1 MKTTAKVWKLEK
13 ISKTTIAL
21 AGNPNSGKTT
31 LFNAITGARQHVGNY
46 PGITVERK
54 EGSITIKNT
63 RVKLI
68 DLPGT
73 YSLSAYSQEE
83 LVARNFL
90 IDEKP
95 DIVVDIV
102 DATMLE
108 RHLYLAV
115 QFFELGIPVVL
126 AMNMMDD
133 VKKQGLRIDKQK
145 LSKLLNCPIVETIAR
160 TGQGKLELLEVA
172 INEAKDKKKPWVPLK
187 ISYGTDIDLALDEM
201 EKIILDHQFMTN
213 RYPARWIALKYLEND
228 SEIIRLGQQ
237 DSQVAEQLMVI
248 IENVREH
255 CLKTLNIPPEAI
267 IADYRYGLIN
277 SILKQN
283 IIIQEKP
290 RHERIEFTT
299 KLDRFLVN
307 RYLGPVLMVAI
318 LYAMFQITF
327 SLGEIPMGWLESFFA
342 WISTSATK
350 LIPEGLLQSLVVSGI
365 IDGVGGVMGFVP
377 LIAIM
382 FLMISFLEDSGYMAR
397 VAYMLDRVLRIFGL
411 HGYSAMPFIISGGIA
426 GGCAVPGVMATRTL
440 RSPKEKLAT
449 LLTAP
454 FMPCG
459 AKLPVFMLLVA
470 AFFSE
475 YKAQMMFSIT
485 LFAWVMA
492 LLVAKLVRSTI
503 IRGKSTPFI
512 MELPPY
518 RLPTLRGIYIHTWER
533 TWQYIKKAGTVIL
546 AVSILLWAAMT
557 FPSLPEGQVNQFAA
571 ERQAISSSIQ
581 DNTKRELALLEISNH
596 EGQTALRYSLAGR
609 IGSSLEPLSQLAGF
623 DWRTNIALVGGFAAK
638 EVIVSTFG
646 TAYSLGDVD
655 PESADTLSSRIA
667 VDPSWNK
674 FTALSM
680 IVFVLL
686 YAPCVVT
693 VVAMAK
699 ESSWRWAIFATV
711 FNTTIGFGMA
721 VAIYQI
727 GTKLFI

>member
-1 MKTTAKVWKLEK
+1 MGAAVNWKIKKVPTA
-13 ISKTTIAL
+13 TIAL

-31 LFNAITGARQHVGNY
+31 LFNALTGARQHVGNY

-54 EGSITIKNT
+54 EGTINSNGTKVT
-63 RVKLI
+63 LI

-90 IDEKP
+90 INEKP

-108 RHLYLAV
+108 RHLYLAI
-115 QFFELGIPVVL
+115 QFFELGIPTIL
-126 AMNMMDD
+126 ALNMMDD
-133 VKKQGLRIDKQK
+133 VKKQGIRIDTAK
-145 LSKLLNCPIVETIAR
+145 LSKLLNCPVVETVARSGKGKKELIEIAIQHANE
-160 TGQGKLELLEVA
+160 TGKEWTPLE
-172 INEAKDKKKPWVPLK
+172 
-187 ISYGTDIDLALDEM
+187 ISYGADLDLVLDDM
-201 EKIILDHQFMTN
+201 TKIIIAQKFMTD
-213 RYPARWIALKYLEND
+213 RYPARWVALKYLEND
-228 SEIIRLGQQ
+228 TDIIRYGKLNGEV
-237 DSQVAEQLMVI
+237 SQKLEEMTGKT
-248 IENVREH
+248 REH
-255 CLKTLNIPPEAI
+255 CMKTLKVPPEAI

-277 SILKQN
+277 SILKQD
-283 IIIQEKP
+283 IIIQEKT
-290 RHERIEFTT
+290 RQERIDFTT
-299 KLDRFLVN
+299 KLDSVLVN
-307 RYLGPVLMVAI
+307 RYIGPILMIAI
-318 LYAMFQITF
+318 LYAMFQVTF
-327 SLGEIPMGWLESFFA
+327 TLGEVPMGWLESIFG
-342 WISTSATK
+342 WISATATK
-350 LIPEGLLQSLVVSGI
+350 LLPEGLLQSLVVSGI

-459 AKLPVFMLLVA
+459 AKLPVFLLLVA

-485 LFAWVMA
+485 LFAWIMA

-503 IRGKSTPFI
+503 IKGESTPFI

-518 RLPTLRGIYIHTWER
+518 RLPTLRGVFIHTWER

-557 FPSLPEGQVNQFAA
+557 FPGLPEQQVNQF
-571 ERQAISSSIQ
+571 EIKRQAIVSTIQ
-581 DNTKRELALLEISNH
+581 NNTEREQALAEINNQQ
-596 EGQTALRYSLAGR
+596 GQTALRYSLAGKV
-609 IGSSLEPLSQLAGF
+609 GTVLEPISQLAGF

-667 VDPSWNK
+667 VDPTWNK
-674 FTALSM
+674 YTALAM

-693 VVAMAK
+693 VVAIAK
-699 ESSWRWAIFATV
+699 ESTWSWAIFATV
-711 FNTTIGFGMA
+711 FNTILGFGMA

-727 GTKLFI
+727 GTKLFL

>member
-1 MKTTAKVWKLEK
+1 MATTVQWKIK
-13 ISKTTIAL
+13 KNPTFTIAL

-31 LFNAITGARQHVGNY
+31 LFNAITGAHQHVGNY

-54 EGSITIKNT
+54 EGIINLKD
-63 RVKLI
+63 VKIKLI

-73 YSLSAYSQEE
+73 YSLSAYSDEE

-90 IDEKP
+90 VNEKP

-108 RHLYLAV
+108 RHLYLAI
-115 QFFELGIPVVL
+115 QFFEIGIPVIL
-126 AMNMMDD
+126 ALNMMDD
-133 VKKQGLRIDKQK
+133 AKRQGLIIDTDK
-145 LSKLLNCPIVETIAR
+145 LAKLLNCPVVETVAR
-160 TGQGKLELLEVA
+160 SGRGKGHLIRTAVQHIKESG
-172 INEAKDKKKPWVPLK
+172 KTWKPIQ
-187 ISYGTDIDLALDEM
+187 ISYGAEIDLVLDNMTE
-201 EKIILDHQFMTN
+201 IIEEQQFMTD

-228 SEIIRLGQQ
+228 SEIIRYGKLNGK
-237 DSQVAEQLMVI
+237 VAEQLEAI
-248 IENVREH
+248 AQRTKEH
-255 CLKTLNIPPEAI
+255 CLKTLKVLPEAI
-267 IADYRYGLIN
+267 ISDYRYGLIN
-277 SILKQN
+277 SILKQD
-283 IIIQEKP
+283 IVIQEKS
-290 RHERIEFTT
+290 RQERIDFTT
-299 KLDRFLVN
+299 KLDSLLVN
-307 RYLGPVLMVAI
+307 RYIGPILMIAI
-318 LYAMFQITF
+318 LYGMFQITF
-327 SLGEIPMGWLESFFA
+327 TVGEIPMGWLESLFG
-342 WISTSATK
+342 WISATATL

-470 AFFSE
+470 AFFTE
-475 YKAQMMFSIT
+475 HKAQMMFSIT
-485 LFAWVMA
+485 LFAWIMA
-492 LLVAKLVRSTI
+492 LLVAKLVRSTVI
-503 IRGKSTPFI
+503 KGASTPFI

-518 RLPTLRGIYIHTWER
+518 RLPTVRGIFIHTWER

-557 FPSLPEGQVNQFAA
+557 FPGLPTQQVNQYEL
-571 ERQAISSSIQ
+571 ERQAVSETTQ
-581 DNTKRELALLEISNH
+581 GMTEQQALLEINNR
-596 EGQTALRYSLAGR
+596 EGQAALRYSLAGK
-609 IGSSLEPLSQLAGF
+609 IGTSLEPLSRLAGF

-655 PESADTLSSRIA
+655 PEAADTLSTRIA
-667 VDPSWNK
+667 ADPSWNK
-674 FTALSM
+674 FTALAM

-693 VVAMAK
+693 VVAIAK
-699 ESSWRWAIFATV
+699 ESSWGWATFATI
-711 FNTTIGFGMA
+711 FNTTLGFGMA
-721 VAIYQI
+721 VIIYQI
-727 GTKLFI
+727 GTKLFM

>member
-1 MKTTAKVWKLEK
+1 MSTAIKWKLEEPPAAA
-13 ISKTTIAL
+13 IAL

-31 LFNAITGARQHVGNY
+31 LFNALTGARQHVGNY

-54 EGSITIKNT
+54 EGTLNLKGT
-63 RVKLI
+63 KVKLI

-90 IDEKP
+90 VNEKP
-95 DIVVDIV
+95 DVIVDIV

-108 RHLYLAV
+108 RHLYLTI

-126 AMNMMDD
+126 ALNMMDD
-133 VKKQGLRIDKQK
+133 ARRQGLRINTEK
-145 LSKLLNCPIVETIAR
+145 LAELLHCPVVETVAR
-160 TGQGKLELLEVA
+160 SGQGKNELIKTAVQY
-172 INEAKDKKKPWVPLK
+172 AKEDRNNQTPLK
-187 ISYGTDIDLALDEM
+187 ISYGAELDL
-201 EKIILDHQFMTN
+201 ILDTMTEIIQEQRFMTD
-213 RYPARWIALKYLEND
+213 RYPARWIALKYLED
-228 SEIIRLGQQ
+228 DAEIIRHGKLNGKV
-237 DSQVAEQLMVI
+237 SEKLEAIVKSAK
-248 IENVREH
+248 EH
-255 CLKTLNIPPEAI
+255 CLKTLKVSPEAI

-283 IIIQEKP
+283 IVIQEKS
-290 RHERIEFTT
+290 RQERIDFTM
-299 KLDRFLVN
+299 KLDAILVN
-307 RYLGPVLMVAI
+307 RFIGPILMIAI
-318 LYAMFQITF
+318 LYGMFQITF
-327 SLGEIPMGWLESFFA
+327 SIGEIPMGWLENLFS
-342 WISTSATK
+342 WIAATATR

-470 AFFSE
+470 AFFTE

-485 LFAWVMA
+485 LFAWIMA
-492 LLVAKLVRSTI
+492 LLVAKLVRSTV

-518 RLPTLRGIYIHTWER
+518 RLPTLQGIFIHTWER

-557 FPSLPEGQVNQFAA
+557 FPGLTEQQQNQFEM
-571 ERQAISSSIQ
+571 ERQSIL
-581 DNTKRELALLEISNH
+581 NTITVASGQQQMINEINNR
-596 EGQTALRYSLAGR
+596 EGQTALRYSVAGR
-609 IGSSLEPLSQLAGF
+609 IGTALEPISNLAGF

-655 PESADTLSSRIA
+655 PGAADTLSARIA
-667 VDPSWNK
+667 GDPSWNK
-674 FTALSM
+674 FTALAM

-693 VVAMAK
+693 VIAMAK
-699 ESSWRWAIFATV
+699 ESSWSWAIFATV
-711 FNTTIGFGMA
+711 FNTLLGFGMA

-727 GTKLFI
+727 GTKLLM